1 VWQQMYADLKANG
14 TELLSIA
21 VDLRG
26 PDKARPYHEAA
37 GAEFTTIVDEENAL
51 ARVFGYNAI
60 PNGVFIDE
68 EGILRFQYYGG
79 FNVKNDEMA
88 EMVTAFAESGSVSPD
103 GSKDADAPV
112 SDHFERGLSLFR
124 SGDIDGASQI
134 WREGIVLDPQN
145 WNMRK
150 QLWAIENPDKFYT
163 GDVDY
168 GWQKEQVEA
177 GR

>member
-1 VWQQMYADLKANG
+1 MWQQMHADLKAND

-21 VDLRG
+21 VDLQG

-37 GAEFTTIVDEENAL
+37 VAEFTTIVDEDNAL

-68 EGILRFQYYGG
+68 DGILRFQYYGG

-88 EMVTAFAESGSVSPD
+88 ELVTAFAESGNVSND
-103 GSKDADAPV
+103 GRDADAPV

-124 SGDIDGASQI
+124 SGDVDGASQI
-134 WREGIVLDPQN
+134 WREGIVLDPLN

-150 QLWAIENPDKFYT
+150 QLWAIENPDKFYSS
-163 GDVDY
+163 DVDY